1 MTTETKSHTSIK
13 TYLLVFFWLCVFTAI
28 EVGLTYIDM
37 SRSLLACLLI
47 GTSLVKASLVAVFF
61 MHLKF
66 EGKLIYFVILLPG
79 VIAIMYVLF
88 LFPDIVVG
96 YWR

>member
-1 MTTETKSHTSIK
+1 MTTQTKSHTSIK
-13 TYLLVFFWLCVFTAI
+13 VYLLVFFWLCILTAV

-66 EGKLIYFVILLPG
+66 EGKLIYFLIFFPG
-79 VIAIMYVLF
+79 IIALAYIIF
-88 LFPDIVVG
+88 LFPDIVYG
-96 YWR
+96 YWK